1 MAGTITP
8 SLVQHLRI
16 TCLAHR
22 DLNRGFAGT
31 ENKLA
36 CSAIQLSHRGSQSSN
51 NHWSLDV
58 FCKEEK
64 KYEAEISE

>member
-36 CSAIQLSHRGSQSSN
+36 CSAIQLSHSGSQSSN